1 MRQCFQ
7 KSGFTGNRCRHIS
20 VRARWQWQFFPIQH
34 LLISPLLFGNLRA
47 LLVLPLFIKDSY
59 SDFASRGSFAFWN
72 QSNRKLCLRYLKEKY
87 LMK

>member
-1 MRQCFQ
+1 MLPKEWFHWEQMQAHFCQ
-7 KSGFTGNRCRHIS
+7 KEMAMA
-20 VRARWQWQFFPIQH
+20 VLPIQQ

-59 SDFASRGSFAFWN
+59 SDFAGHGSFAFWN
-72 QSNRKLCLRYLKEKY
+72 QSNRKLCLRYLREKY

>member
-1 MRQCFQ
+1 MRQYFQ
-7 KSGFTGNRCRHIS
+7 KSSFTGNRCRHIS
-20 VRARWQWQFFPIQH
+20 VRVRWQWQLFPIQH

-59 SDFASRGSFAFWN
+59 SDFAGHGSFAFWK